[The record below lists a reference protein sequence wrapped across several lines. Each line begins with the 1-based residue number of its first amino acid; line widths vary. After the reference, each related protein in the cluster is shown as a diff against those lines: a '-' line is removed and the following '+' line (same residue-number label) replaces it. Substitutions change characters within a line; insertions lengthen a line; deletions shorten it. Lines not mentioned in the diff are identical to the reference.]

1 MSNDFYLYQHCIV
14 PNLVIE
20 NLISRLETALIRLLE
35 PEGKHHEARVVGKAR
50 DNMLEFNYDVGNCTY
65 KGSRV
70 HRN

>member
-1 MSNDFYLYQHCIV
+1 MLNDFYLYQHCIV

-20 NLISRLETALIRLLE
+20 NFISRLETALIRLLE
-35 PEGKHHEARVVGKAR
+35 SEGKHHEAGVIGKAG
-50 DNMLEFNYDVGNCTY
+50 DNMLESNCDVGNCTY

>member
-35 PEGKHHEARVVGKAR
+35 SERKHHEAGVIGKAG
-50 DNMLEFNYDVGNCTY
+50 DNMLESNCDVENYTY